1 MKTNKKLAI
10 LASAFVF
17 VAGMGV
23 GMNINKIAPGA
34 SMTISA
40 DDAVFEGFKY
50 VLKDGE
56 VTITGYT

>member
-23 GMNINKIAPGA
+23 GMNINKIVPRT

-50 VLKDGE
+50 VLKIKKYILLG
-56 VTITGYT
+56 